1 MRKILIFTAATL
13 LLSACGGDDHD
24 ISYAEAEKDWG
35 KGGVIYSYPYHG
47 QANVSLQTPV
57 VLRFAE
63 ALEDDFPAEDVAL
76 ECQLEGCN
84 DVPWRSFE
92 LVDDAQGVVL
102 TPEVA
107 LQPNTEYCVVSGT
120 VKLPNETLCF
130 HTTLAQEKRGSLAD
144 MGANQA
150 LKLAA
155 SFPNLTAASE
165 PIVDFS
171 NFRLRFNQPLQR
183 NAIHYGEHIVL
194 RNAAGDVVAA
204 SLLVDK
210 HLLTLSPKQRLT
222 PDEEYSLELAEVP
235 ALYGGELSETFTFT
249 PESTEPRS
257 ILVQDTV
264 SASDAD
270 APCVPAANPKISKLT
285 GAPLNCVP
293 LQSVL
298 LGSED
303 ATMQQG
309 DILAELAFLP
319 KFAKV
324 SPLRIPRGSLL
335 TGTNIDVKIAGA
347 VPAAVDGS
355 MSTGDVSVSFI
366 SDAVGYI
373 FPNPYSSAADAPRQV
388 RLFMDVAM
396 TAENATPNAAL
407 SQDLLHVELNGM
419 ATLDGKNLEIDA
431 LGIVEPEVLGTEVAF
446 GLLSFQMKS
455 YSADEQAQRLDKVTT
470 EPIKPELQSIYPL
483 VESGAEAEAMQASDA
498 ITFNFSAPIDPDSV
512 ELGHSVEITE
522 NGQPVEDAS
531 VRVEGASIIVKL
543 NQGLRS
549 ESEYH
554 VALTSD
560 IKGLPIPVVKRDG
573 GVEEGYRYYFAEAT
587 DPLAQGAAIDALSHD
602 FTTPVF
608 HEEGLE
614 YAGHVEASEAPI
626 IFTHPVI
633 LTAYPGYPC
642 AMTWHNEG
650 GTCVGDEGENNP
662 ALVLPRQKVPANRAL
677 RLTFSK
683 PMQRLPEGA
692 FYVEDEEGNEVKGS
706 ISQQAM
712 GLVFT
717 PNEPWQAGE
726 KYTYSLYTGDCANG
740 PCSVTE
746 QRLITAPLKG
756 TASDAFADFVV
767 EFEGAEATTN
777 VFLPLRNTPTADTA
791 AALTYYPALN
801 QKAEARLAAGEGIP
815 NSTKLD
821 VTGWDGVL
829 TNARVGCAEGDCPA
843 FSYIHLVGN
852 LDTEIFGAGEY
863 QCLFVKDD
871 GAPDDNY
878 CPEVEPGE
886 QALAVGIYPTAIMA
900 GSADVFA
907 EATALIKLPAPT
919 GAQVMRMHPGGA
931 FPEQAEG
938 HALAQNALYR
948 DNPNGLIPG
957 WIRQSE
963 EGPVFETKVQLYLD
977 GPNLEVPLNGKH
989 NLQNYPLTLNLRGAV
1004 EFSEDGRMRI
1014 HQANLNPEHVDVKL
1028 RELLGLLSS
1037 GIYLGIPER
1046 GAYLTY
1052 ESQPVK

>member
-1 MRKILIFTAATL
+1 MRKILVFTAATL
-13 LLSACGGDDHD
+13 LLSACGGDSHNM
-24 ISYAEAEKDWG
+24 SYAEAEKAWG
-35 KGGVIYSYPYHG
+35 KEGVVYSYPYHG
-47 QANVSLQTPV
+47 QANVSLQTPI
-57 VLRFAE
+57 VLRFSA
-63 ALEDDFPAEDVAL
+63 ALKEDFPAAEVVL
-76 ECQLEGCN
+76 ECQLEGCK

-92 LVDDAQGVVL
+92 SVDEGRGVVL
-102 TPEVA
+102 TPEFA
-107 LQPNTEYCVVSGT
+107 LQPNAQYCLASNT
-120 VKLPNETLCF
+120 VKLPAGKLCF
-130 HTTLAQEKRGSLAD
+130 HTTLAQEKKGSLLG

-155 SFPNLTAASE
+155 SFPNLAASSE

-183 NAIHYGEHIVL
+183 NAIRYGEHIVL
-194 RNAAGDVVAA
+194 RGSAGEVVAA

-222 PDEEYSLELAEVP
+222 PDEEYSLELIEIP

-249 PESTEPRS
+249 PESSEPRS

-264 SASDAD
+264 SASEAEV
-270 APCVPAANPKISKLT
+270 PCVAEANPKTSKLT
-285 GAPLNCVP
+285 GAALNCVP

-309 DILAELAFLP
+309 DVLAELAFLP

-355 MSTGDVSVSFI
+355 MSTGDVTVSFI

-407 SQDLLHVELNGM
+407 SQNLLHVELNGM
-419 ATLDGKNLEIDA
+419 ATLKGKNLEIDA
-431 LGIVEPEVLGTEVAF
+431 LGVVEPEVLGTEVAF

-455 YSADEQAQRLDKVTT
+455 YNADEQAQRLDKVATK
-470 EPIKPELQSIYPL
+470 PIKPELQSMYPL
-483 VESGAEAEAMQASDA
+483 VESGAEAEAIRASDA

-512 ELGHSVEITE
+512 ELGHSLEITE
-522 NGQPVEDAS
+522 NEQPVDKAKI
-531 VRVEGASIIVKL
+531 RVEGASIIVEL
-543 NQGLRS
+543 SQGLRS
-549 ESEYH
+549 QSKYRVE
-554 VALTSD
+554 LTD
-560 IKGLPIPVVKRDG
+560 AIKGLPIPVIKRAG
-573 GVEEGYRYYFAEAT
+573 GVEEGYRYYLAEAT
-587 DPLAQGAAIDALSHD
+587 DPLAQGAGIDSFTYE
-602 FTTPVF
+602 FTTPLF
-608 HEEGLE
+608 HEEGLR
-614 YAGHVEASEAPI
+614 YAGHVAAGEAPS

-642 AMTWHNEG
+642 AMTWNAEG
-650 GTCVGDEGENNP
+650 GTCLGDEGKNNP
-662 ALVLPRQKVPANRAL
+662 TLVVPRQKVPANRAL
-677 RLTFSK
+677 RITFSK
-683 PMQRLPEGA
+683 PMQKLSEGA
-692 FYVEDEEGNEVKGS
+692 FYVADEVGNEIKGS

-712 GLVFT
+712 GLEFT
-717 PNEPWQAGE
+717 PNEPWQAGR

-740 PCSVTE
+740 PCSVNE

-756 TASDAFADFVV
+756 TAGDAFANFVV
-767 EFEGAEATTN
+767 EFEGAEATTS

-791 AALTYYPALN
+791 AALTYYPELN
-801 QKAEARLAAGEGIP
+801 QKAEAKLAAGKGIP

-821 VTGWDGVL
+821 VIRWDGVL
-829 TNARVGCAEGDCPA
+829 TKASVGCAKGDCPA

-863 QCLFVKDD
+863 QCLFVNDN
-871 GAPDDNY
+871 GSPDDRY
-878 CPEVEPGE
+878 CPEVTPGE

-919 GAQVMRMHPGGA
+919 GALVMRMHPGGA
-931 FPEQAEG
+931 FPEQAEE
-938 HALAQNALYR
+938 HELSQNAFYQ

-957 WIRQSE
+957 WIRQSGD
-963 EGPVFETKVQLYLD
+963 GPIFEARVQLYLD
-977 GPNLEVPLNGKH
+977 GPNLKVPLNGKH

-1014 HQANLNPEHVDVKL
+1014 LPKNLNAERVDVKL
-1028 RELLGLLSS
+1028 RELLGLISS
-1037 GIYLGIPER
+1037 GIYLGIPEG
-1046 GAYLTY
+1046 GAFLTY